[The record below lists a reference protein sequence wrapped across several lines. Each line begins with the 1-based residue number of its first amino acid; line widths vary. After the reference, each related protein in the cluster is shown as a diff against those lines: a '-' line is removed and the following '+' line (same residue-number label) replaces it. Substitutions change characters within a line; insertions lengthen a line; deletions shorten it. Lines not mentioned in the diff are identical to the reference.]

1 MFRGKAVFSFL
12 ESAVCFFKPS
22 PLGGRWHGEAV
33 TDEGAIIERFRLS
46 QGVSPPAG
54 GQRPP
59 LRANRNISERAGEDT
74 RPYEKRESSGF
85 AVGADNLGG
94 PRAHTVR
101 PYGMAWA
108 ARPGGRALRASWFTE
123 GGRPHGAAPTA
134 ETHRER
140 WLGKGRRGCEAAT
153 ATIFAGP
160 GPSGPAVRRI

>member
-1 MFRGKAVFSFL
+1 M
-12 ESAVCFFKPS
+12 
-22 PLGGRWHGEAV
+22 

-108 ARPGGRALRASWFTE
+108 ARPGGRALRASWFME

-134 ETHRER
+134 GTTPGALVRQSQAQLWSRNSDNFCIPRAQWPGLNSEKPLHFCAPEIFSPA
-140 WLGKGRRGCEAAT
+140 KGITPVTGVRG
-153 ATIFAGP
+153 
-160 GPSGPAVRRI
+160 